1 MARKFTK
8 ISKEAFKSMQINA
21 GVVLN
26 KFDPTGTTEIQ
37 DADIICA
44 TSGGVTAECKPN
56 FTDLGADVDNAQK
69 NTAELMQIEDYD
81 CTLSFTALNVTTDVI
96 KLALGAAD
104 VSEKKVS
111 PRMTLDPTASTG
123 DFKDIWWVGDYS
135 DANTGDSAGFIAIHM
150 MKALS
155 TGGFQIQ
162 STDRAKGTFAF
173 EYTAHFSMTAQDTV
187 PFELYILVDTAS
199 GMSEGESVAVA
210 DNA

>member
-56 FTDLGADVDNAQK
+56 ITDLGDDVDNCQK
-69 NTAELMQIEDYD
+69 NTAELMQIEGYD

-104 VSEKKVS
+104 VSEKKVT

-123 DFKDIWWVGDYS
+123 DFKDIWWVGDTI
-135 DANTGDSAGFIAIHM
+135 DGGFVAVKL

-155 TGGFQIQ
+155 TGGL
-162 STDRAKGTFAF
+162 SLKTTDKGKGNLSITL
-173 EYTAHFSMTAQDTV
+173 TGCPRLGSDTV
-187 PFELYILVDTAS
+187 PMEWYYSPKA
-199 GMSEGESVAVA
+199 AA
-210 DNA
+210 

>member
-8 ISKEAFKSMQINA
+8 ISAKAFESMQIIA

-26 KFDPTGTTEIQ
+26 KFDPSGTTEIQ

-56 FTDLGADVDNAQK
+56 ITDLGDDVDNCQK

-81 CTLSFTALNVTTDVI
+81 CTLAFTALNATTDVI

-104 VSEKKVS
+104 VSDKKVT

-123 DFKDIWWVGDYS
+123 DFKDIWWVGDTL
-135 DANTGDSAGFIAIHM
+135 DGGMVAVRLMN
-150 MKALS
+150 ALS
-155 TGGFQIQ
+155 TGGLTLKT
-162 STDRAKGTFAF
+162 TDKGKGNISVTL
-173 EYTAHFSMTAQDTV
+173 TGCPRLGSDTV
-187 PFELYILVDTAS
+187 PMEWYYSPKA
-199 GMSEGESVAVA
+199 AA
-210 DNA
+210 

>member
-8 ISKEAFKSMQINA
+8 ISAEAFKSMQINA

-26 KFDPTGTTEIQ
+26 KFDPTGATEIQ

-56 FTDLGADVDNAQK
+56 ITDLGDDVDNCQK

-81 CTLSFTALNVTTDVI
+81 CTLAFTALNVTTDVI

-104 VSEKKVS
+104 VSDKKVT

-123 DFKDIWWVGDYS
+123 DFKDIWWVGDTI
-135 DANTGDSAGFIAIHM
+135 DGGFVAVKLM
-150 MKALS
+150 NALS
-155 TGGFQIQ
+155 TGGL
-162 STDRAKGTFAF
+162 SLKTTDKGKGNLSVTL
-173 EYTAHFSMTAQDTV
+173 TGFSRMGDDTV
-187 PFELYILVDTAS
+187 PMEWYYSPKA
-199 GMSEGESVAVA
+199 AA
-210 DNA
+210 

>member
-1 MARKFTK
+1 MGRKFTK
-8 ISKEAFKSMQINA
+8 ISAEAFKSMQINA

-56 FTDLGADVDNAQK
+56 ITDLGDDVDNCQK

-81 CTLSFTALNVTTDVI
+81 CTLAFTGLNATTDVI

-104 VSEKKVS
+104 VSEKKVT

-123 DFKDIWWVGDYS
+123 DFKDIWWVGDTI
-135 DANTGDSAGFIAIHM
+135 DGGFVAVRLM
-150 MKALS
+150 NALS
-155 TGGFQIQ
+155 TGGLTLKT
-162 STDRAKGTFAF
+162 TDKGKGNISVTL
-173 EYTAHFSMTAQDTV
+173 TGCPRLGSDTV
-187 PFELYILVDTAS
+187 PMEWYYSPKA
-199 GMSEGESVAVA
+199 AA
-210 DNA
+210 

>member
-56 FTDLGADVDNAQK
+56 ITDLGDDVDNCQK

-104 VSEKKVS
+104 VSEKKVT

-123 DFKDIWWVGDYS
+123 DFKDIWWVGDTI
-135 DANTGDSAGFIAIHM
+135 DGGFVAVKLM
-150 MKALS
+150 NALS
-155 TGGFQIQ
+155 TGGL
-162 STDRAKGTFAF
+162 SLKTTDKGKGNLSVTL
-173 EYTAHFSMTAQDTV
+173 TGCPRMDDDTV
-187 PFELYILVDTAS
+187 PMEWYYSPKA
-199 GMSEGESVAVA
+199 AA
-210 DNA
+210 

>member
-26 KFDPTGTTEIQ
+26 KFDPTSTTEIQ

-56 FTDLGADVDNAQK
+56 ITDLGDDVDNCQK

-104 VSEKKVS
+104 VSEKKVT

-123 DFKDIWWVGDYS
+123 DFKDIWWVGDTI
-135 DANTGDSAGFIAIHM
+135 DGGFVAVRLM
-150 MKALS
+150 NALS
-155 TGGFQIQ
+155 TGGL
-162 STDRAKGTFAF
+162 SLKTTDKGKGNLSVTL
-173 EYTAHFSMTAQDTV
+173 TGCPRLGSDTV
-187 PFELYILVDTAS
+187 PMEWYYSPKA
-199 GMSEGESVAVA
+199 AA
-210 DNA
+210 

>member
-8 ISKEAFKSMQINA
+8 ISAEAFKSMQINA

-56 FTDLGADVDNAQK
+56 ITDLGDDVDNCQK

-81 CTLSFTALNVTTDVI
+81 CTLAFTALNVTTDVI

-123 DFKDIWWVGDYS
+123 DFKDIWWVGDTI
-135 DANTGDSAGFIAIHM
+135 DGGFVAVKLM
-150 MKALS
+150 NALS
-155 TGGFQIQ
+155 TGGL
-162 STDRAKGTFAF
+162 SLKTTDKGKGNIAVTL
-173 EYTAHFSMTAQDTV
+173 TGCPRLGSDTV
-187 PFELYILVDTAS
+187 PMEWYYSPKA
-199 GMSEGESVAVA
+199 AA
-210 DNA
+210 